1 MAKKGKDKSCCTPT
15 DIGVGCCKVES
26 LISIDERGQMILPKE
41 IRDRANIRAGD
52 KLAAVSW
59 EKNGEICCISL
70 IKAEDFAE
78 MVKDLLG
85 PMMEEILKKKK
96 DKIKVEPK

>member
-26 LISIDERGQMILPKE
+26 LISVDERGQMILPKE
-41 IRDRANIRAGD
+41 IRDRANIRAGN

-59 EKNGEICCISL
+59 EKNGDK
-70 IKAEDFAE
+70 KA
-78 MVKDLLG
+78 
-85 PMMEEILKKKK
+85 KKESKWPT
-96 DKIKVEPK
+96 KIFINEFIV

>member
-1 MAKKGKDKSCCTPT
+1 
-15 DIGVGCCKVES
+15 
-26 LISIDERGQMILPKE
+26 
-41 IRDRANIRAGD
+41 
-52 KLAAVSW
+52 
-59 EKNGEICCISL
+59 
-70 IKAEDFAE
+70 